1 MRRREFARRAL
12 LTSAAAGLVVPVLQS
27 PAVAQSAAPKEGVDY
42 YKLSSPAPVDTPAG
56 KVEVVEFF
64 WYNCPHC
71 HKFEPQFEA
80 WAKKAPAH
88 VVVRRV
94 PVAFRADSVPQQRL
108 YYTLEAMGKVEELH
122 GKVFNAVHGEKQ
134 RLNTQEEIVAWVTK
148 QGVDKTKFL
157 EFFNS
162 FGVVGK
168 AKRATQLTEGYQVDG
183 VPALGV
189 AGRYF
194 TSGPLAKSMER
205 ALMVVDHLVEV
216 SRKG

>member
-12 LTSAAAGLVVPVLQS
+12 LTSAAAGLVVPALQV
-27 PAVAQSAAPKEGVDY
+27 PAVAQPAAPKEGVDY

-80 WAKKAPAH
+80 WAQKVPAH

-94 PVAFRADSVPQQRL
+94 PVAFRADNVPQQRL

-122 GKVFNAVHGEKQ
+122 GKVFNAVHIEKQ
-134 RLNTQEEIVAWVTK
+134 RLNTQDEIVAWVAK

-162 FGVVGK
+162 FSVVGK

-205 ALMVVDHLVEV
+205 ALMVVDHLVEI

>member
-1 MRRREFARRAL
+1 MRRREFARSAL
-12 LTSAAAGLVVPVLQS
+12 LTTAASGLAFPVLQGV
-27 PAVAQSAAPKEGVDY
+27 AVAQPNAPKEGVDY
-42 YKLSSPAPVDTPAG
+42 LKLSSLAPVETPAG

-71 HKFEPQFEA
+71 FKFEPQFEA
-80 WAKKAPAH
+80 WAKKVPAH

-94 PVAFRADSVPQQRL
+94 PVAFRADNVAQQRL
-108 YYTLEAMGKVEELH
+108 YFTLEAMGKVDELH
-122 GKVFNAVHGEKQ
+122 GKVFNAVHVEKQ
-134 RLNTQEEIVAWVTK
+134 RLNTQEEIVAWVAK

-162 FGVVGK
+162 FSVVGK
-168 AKRATQLTEGYQVDG
+168 AKRATQVTEGYQVDG

-194 TSGPLAKSMER
+194 TSGSLAKSMER
-205 ALMVVDHLVEV
+205 SLSVVEYLVEV
-216 SRKG
+216 SRKA